1 MFKLKFPSGYNIDDV
16 SNENIDINV
25 YMPNGDIFFATLFT
39 LNNIAGLMQKD
50 RSVCFW
56 SDSMIIVQDL
66 EKATIKA
73 SITAMIEDG
82 YLHHAF
88 SNIGNMSGANAVY
101 KSYESLK
108 CDL

>member
-1 MFKLKFPSGYNIDDV
+1 MFKLKFPSGYIVDDV
-16 SNENIDINV
+16 SNDNIDINI
-25 YMPNGDIFFATLFT
+25 YTPNGDIFFATLFT

-50 RSVCFW
+50 QSVHFW
-56 SDSMIIVQDL
+56 SDSMVILKDL

-73 SITAMIEDG
+73 SITAMIEED